1 MVGSSSGY
9 IESLPEAVQR
19 RIEYLGD
26 IDEQRSD
33 LEAEFDA
40 KVKQLE
46 EEYSEKYAP
55 LDKELRDIVN
65 GVTEAP
71 GVVTEEG
78 ADNVPK
84 GIPDFWMI
92 ALRNEPHLETLSF
105 TLVFKFAENPF
116 FKNETLSKTYFMG
129 DDEDLVIRDIKAT
142 PIEWKSASKNVTVKV
157 LKKKMRPGQK
167 GTPPTKQTP
176 TESFFNWFTP
186 PPIPE
191 NEEEIEEEELEGLQ
205 AAMEDDYEVAEII
218 REKIIDHPYLWFT
231 GEALQD
237 DESSEED
244 YDSEDDGATPGGET
258 DDESPSDDEDD
269 SEDDDSEGE
278 GEEETKRSKST
289 GKTGP
294 KAGAVDSQ
302 AQPQECRQHNADLE
316 RLVDTNDE
324 WIVSRT
330 GIRRRHILA
339 QGESLADHALLAAQ
353 RALAAAGVPAAD
365 VDLVL
370 LATSSPDDGFG
381 TACAVQAR
389 LGAGNAAAFDLTA
402 ACSGFVMGVVTAAQ
416 FLRTGAYRN
425 VLVIGADALSR
436 YIDWRDRGTC
446 ILFGDGAGAVL
457 LQAGGEGERD
467 NLLGHDLRSDGNGQ
481 RHLHSRFLG
490 AGDKALNDDT
500 ASSHPAFANIAMNGS
515 EVFKFAVRAVP
526 KTVEAALGVAQLEV
540 KDLDWLVL
548 HQANQR
554 ILTAAADRL
563 GVPADR
569 VISNLAE
576 YGNTSAA
583 SIPLALDEAV
593 RAGTIKQGD
602 VVAIAGFGAG
612 LSWAAAIL
620 RWG

>member
-1 MVGSSSGY
+1 MASHMAQISPACLPARPGPRLAVARTPSPHPRSVAAGAGVRFAGSGSST
-9 IESLPEAVQR
+9 PA
-19 RIEYLGD
+19 
-26 IDEQRSD
+26 
-33 LEAEFDA
+33 
-40 KVKQLE
+40 
-46 EEYSEKYAP
+46 
-55 LDKELRDIVN
+55 
-65 GVTEAP
+65 GV
-71 GVVTEEG
+71 
-78 ADNVPK
+78 
-84 GIPDFWMI
+84 
-92 ALRNEPHLETLSF
+92 LS
-105 TLVFKFAENPF
+105 
-116 FKNETLSKTYFMG
+116 
-129 DDEDLVIRDIKAT
+129 
-142 PIEWKSASKNVTVKV
+142 
-157 LKKKMRPGQK
+157 
-167 GTPPTKQTP
+167 
-176 TESFFNWFTP
+176 
-186 PPIPE
+186 
-191 NEEEIEEEELEGLQ
+191 
-205 AAMEDDYEVAEII
+205 
-218 REKIIDHPYLWFT
+218 
-231 GEALQD
+231 
-237 DESSEED
+237 
-244 YDSEDDGATPGGET
+244 
-258 DDESPSDDEDD
+258 
-269 SEDDDSEGE
+269 
-278 GEEETKRSKST
+278 
-289 GKTGP
+289 
-294 KAGAVDSQ
+294 
-302 AQPQECRQHNADLE
+302 NADLE

-381 TACAVQAR
+381 SACAVQAR

>member
-1 MVGSSSGY
+1 MAPKNRSARSAEEAADPSFEVTPDTLQQLMASGNTELVGALQKALGKMVGSSSGY

-92 ALRNEPHLETLSF
+92 ALRNEPHLETLITERDVEVLSYLTDIYEESLSEEEEEESF

-302 AQPQECRQHNADLE
+302 AQPQECRQ
-316 RLVDTNDE
+316 
-324 WIVSRT
+324 
-330 GIRRRHILA
+330 
-339 QGESLADHALLAAQ
+339 Q
-353 RALAAAGVPAAD
+353 
-365 VDLVL
+365 
-370 LATSSPDDGFG
+370 
-381 TACAVQAR
+381 
-389 LGAGNAAAFDLTA
+389 
-402 ACSGFVMGVVTAAQ
+402 
-416 FLRTGAYRN
+416 
-425 VLVIGADALSR
+425 
-436 YIDWRDRGTC
+436 
-446 ILFGDGAGAVL
+446 
-457 LQAGGEGERD
+457 
-467 NLLGHDLRSDGNGQ
+467 
-481 RHLHSRFLG
+481 
-490 AGDKALNDDT
+490 
-500 ASSHPAFANIAMNGS
+500 
-515 EVFKFAVRAVP
+515 
-526 KTVEAALGVAQLEV
+526 
-540 KDLDWLVL
+540 
-548 HQANQR
+548 
-554 ILTAAADRL
+554 
-563 GVPADR
+563 
-569 VISNLAE
+569 
-576 YGNTSAA
+576 
-583 SIPLALDEAV
+583 
-593 RAGTIKQGD
+593 
-602 VVAIAGFGAG
+602 
-612 LSWAAAIL
+612 
-620 RWG
+620 